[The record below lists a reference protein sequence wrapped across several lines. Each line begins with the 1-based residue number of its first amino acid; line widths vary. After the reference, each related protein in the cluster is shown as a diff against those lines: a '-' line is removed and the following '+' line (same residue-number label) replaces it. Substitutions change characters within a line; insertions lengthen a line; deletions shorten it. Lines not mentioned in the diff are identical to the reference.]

1 MRPSIIVV
9 VIIAGLIAIA
19 AGWIYQS
26 RSKSLAT
33 RPALDIPSDI
43 DYFMTNLN
51 YRVIDETGILDYQ
64 FQSPYLEHYTQE
76 DISRIEAPT
85 VLIYETINNWRVEAV
100 IGEMYHRSN
109 TMKLSEN
116 VIMQKMGKDPML
128 VRSKTILFE
137 PDRDLVVADQGLV
150 IESANTRITADEAVF
165 DLNNQV
171 YRLKNTRTVY
181 YDENN

>member
-1 MRPSIIVV
+1 MRLSIIVV

-19 AGWIYQS
+19 AGWVYQS

-51 YRVIDETGILDYQ
+51 YRVIDKTGVLDYQ
-64 FQSPYLEHYTQE
+64 FQSPYLEHYTQD
-76 DISRIEAPT
+76 DISRIEAPI
-85 VLIYETINNWRVEAV
+85 VRVYETNSDWRVEAV
-100 IGEMYHRSN
+100 IGEIYHRSN
-109 TMKLSEN
+109 TMKLSKK
-116 VIMQKMGKDPML
+116 VMMQKMGKDPIL
-128 VRSKTILFE
+128 VRSETILFD
-137 PDRDLVVADQGLV
+137 PDRDLAVADQGLV